1 MALIINQDL
10 YTVTKQRVKNRQI
23 KINLLNY
30 SYQIVDEITGNVV
43 SGTINVD
50 ANNDQRRSCN
60 ITLVVDDRNE
70 FEIKSG
76 GKIWLDKYI
85 QIFVSEFNFLTQEWQ
100 WVNLGIYII
109 NTPTWA
115 YDASTNALSFEG
127 LDLMAKL
134 TGVRNGYISDMPTLI
149 PQGSNVRNAIIE
161 ILKLAGVEK
170 YIVEELPY
178 TLPYDIQVDIGDT
191 VYNLLAQLRDV
202 DATKEI
208 FFDVNGV
215 FKYQSILSGHDE
227 ASLIDDDVWN
237 IVTLTESIVTDFESV
252 KNVIRVFGK
261 SLDPTY
267 FPSAT
272 TVTNNIINLTI
283 ADYPTN
289 ITADTSFTVGWV
301 NPITMGGNPFI
312 KVNSNT
318 ALPLVNEDGTP
329 AALDRANQYY
339 VARYQNQKFIFLGYQ
354 QIYGEAKDE
363 NPESPFYI
371 GSTIGEIAIPLQG
384 GEYDN
389 IYTNELARQRA
400 KYELFLRTRMND
412 GVNLTCVPIWWLDVN
427 IVVSYTVKDTNTPK
441 QYIIKSF
448 SADLQETGVQNISMI
463 SYYPQYESF

>member
-1 MALIINQDL
+1 MALVINQDL
-10 YTVTKQRVKNRQI
+10 YTVTKQRVKNRKI

-30 SYQIVDEITGNVV
+30 SFQIVDEIIGNVIN
-43 SGTINVD
+43 GTVNVD
-50 ANNDQRRSCN
+50 ANNDQRRSCD
-60 ITLVVDDRNE
+60 ITLTIDDKDD

-85 QIFVSEFNFLTQEWQ
+85 QIFVSEFNILTQEWQ

-109 NTPTWA
+109 NAPTWD

-134 TGVRNGYISDMPTLI
+134 TGVRNGYISDLPTII
-149 PQGSNVRNAIIE
+149 PQGSNVRNAIIS
-161 ILKLAGVEK
+161 ILQLVGVTK

-178 TLPYDIQVDIGDT
+178 VLPYDIKVDVGDT
-191 VYNLLAQLRDV
+191 IYNLLAQLRDV

-215 FKYQSILSGHDE
+215 FKYQSIPNGHDE
-227 ASLIDDDVWN
+227 PSLIDDDIWN
-237 IVTLTESIVTDFESV
+237 QNVLKESIITDFESV

-267 FPSAT
+267 FSSAT
-272 TVTNNIINLTI
+272 TISGNVYNLTI

-301 NPITMGGNPFI
+301 ATTTVTNPQI

-318 ALPLVNEDGTP
+318 ALPLVNEDGT
-329 AALDRANQYY
+329 AAVLDRNNQYY
-339 VARYQNQKFIFLGYQ
+339 VARYQNNKFIYLGYQ
-354 QIYGEAKDE
+354 QIYGEAKDL
-363 NPESPFYI
+363 NPDSPFYV
-371 GSTIGEIAIPLQG
+371 GSTIGEIPIPLQG

-400 KYELFLRTRMND
+400 KYELYLHTNMND
-412 GVNLTCVPIWWLDVN
+412 SVNLTCVPIWWLDVN
-427 IVVSYTVKDTNTPK
+427 IVVSYTIKDSTVPK

-448 SADLQETGVQNISMI
+448 SMDLQETGVQSITMI

>member
-1 MALIINQDL
+1 M
-10 YTVTKQRVKNRQI
+10 
-23 KINLLNY
+23 
-30 SYQIVDEITGNVV
+30 
-43 SGTINVD
+43 
-50 ANNDQRRSCN
+50 
-60 ITLVVDDRNE
+60 
-70 FEIKSG
+70 
-76 GKIWLDKYI
+76 
-85 QIFVSEFNFLTQEWQ
+85 
-100 WVNLGIYII
+100 GIYII

-215 FKYQSILSGHDE
+215 FKYQSIPSGHDE

-339 VARYQNQKFIFLGYQ
+339 VARYQNQKFIFWD
-354 QIYGEAKDE
+354 I
-363 NPESPFYI
+363 S
-371 GSTIGEIAIPLQG
+371 
-384 GEYDN
+384 
-389 IYTNELARQRA
+389 
-400 KYELFLRTRMND
+400 KYMEKLKMKTQKVLS
-412 GVNLTCVPIWWLDVN
+412 I
-427 IVVSYTVKDTNTPK
+427 
-441 QYIIKSF
+441 
-448 SADLQETGVQNISMI
+448 
-463 SYYPQYESF
+463 

>member
-1 MALIINQDL
+1 MALVINQDL
-10 YTVTKQRVKNRQI
+10 YTVTKQRIKNRQI

-43 SGTINVD
+43 GGTINVD

-60 ITLVVDDRNE
+60 ITMVIDDKSD

-85 QIFVSEFNFLTQEWQ
+85 QIYVAEFNILTQEWQ

-109 NTPTWA
+109 NTPTWS
-115 YDASTNALSFEG
+115 YDASTNALAFEG

-134 TGVRNGYISDMPTLI
+134 TGVRNGYISDMPTVI
-149 PQGSNVRNAIIE
+149 PQGSNVRNAIISV
-161 ILKLAGVEK
+161 LKLAGITK

-178 TLPYDIQVDIGDT
+178 ELPYDIKVDIGDT
-191 VYNLLAQLRDV
+191 VYNLLAELRDV
-202 DATKEI
+202 DAVKEM

-215 FKYQSILSGHDE
+215 FRYQTIPSGRDE
-227 ASLIDDDVWN
+227 PSLIDDDIWN
-237 IVTLTESIVTDFESV
+237 QVTLTESIVTDFESV
-252 KNVIRVFGK
+252 KNVVRVFGK
-261 SLDPTY
+261 ALDPTY

-272 TVTNNIINLTI
+272 TISGNVYNLTI

-289 ITADTSFTVGWV
+289 ITADTSFTIGWV
-301 NPITMGGNPFI
+301 ATTKVANPQI
-312 KVNSNT
+312 KVNANA
-318 ALPLVNEDGTP
+318 ALPLINEDGT
-329 AALDRANQYY
+329 AAILDKDNQYY
-339 VARYQNQKFIFLGYQ
+339 VARYQNGKFIYLGYQ
-354 QIYGEAKDE
+354 QIYGEAKDT
-363 NPESPFYI
+363 NPDSPFYI

-389 IYTNELARQRA
+389 IYTNDLANQRA

-427 IVVSYTVKDTNTPK
+427 IVVSYTVKDSTVPK

-448 SADLQETGVQNISMI
+448 SADLQESGVQNISMI

>member
-1 MALIINQDL
+1 MALVINQDL
-10 YTVTKQRVKNRQI
+10 YTVTKQRVKNRKI

-30 SYQIVDEITGNVV
+30 SFQIVDEIIGNVIN
-43 SGTINVD
+43 GTVNVD
-50 ANNDQRRSCN
+50 ANNDQRRSCD
-60 ITLVVDDRNE
+60 ITLTIDDKDD

-85 QIFVSEFNFLTQEWQ
+85 QIFVSEFNILTQEWQ

-109 NTPTWA
+109 NAPTWD

-134 TGVRNGYISDMPTLI
+134 TGVRNGYISDLPTVI
-149 PQGSNVRNAIIE
+149 PQGSNVRNAIIS
-161 ILKLAGVEK
+161 ILQLVGVTK

-178 TLPYDIQVDIGDT
+178 ALPYDVKVDVGDT
-191 VYNLLAQLRDV
+191 IYNLLAQLRDV

-215 FKYQSILSGHDE
+215 FKYQSIPNGHDE
-227 ASLIDDDVWN
+227 PSLIDDDIWN
-237 IVTLTESIVTDFESV
+237 QNVLKESIITDFESV

-272 TVTNNIINLTI
+272 TISGNVYNLTI

-301 NPITMGGNPFI
+301 ATTTVTNPQI

-318 ALPLVNEDGTP
+318 ALPLVNEDGT
-329 AALDRANQYY
+329 AAVLDRDNQYY
-339 VARYQNQKFIFLGYQ
+339 VARYQNNKFIYLGYQ
-354 QIYGEAKDE
+354 QIYGEAKDL
-363 NPESPFYI
+363 NPDSPFYV
-371 GSTIGEIAIPLQG
+371 GGTIGEIPIPLQG

-400 KYELFLRTRMND
+400 KYELYLHTNMND
-412 GVNLTCVPIWWLDVN
+412 SVNLTCVPIWWLDVN
-427 IVVSYTVKDTNTPK
+427 IVVSYTIKDSTVPK

-448 SADLQETGVQNISMI
+448 SMDLQETGVQSITMI

>member
-1 MALIINQDL
+1 MPLIINQDL
-10 YTVTKQRVKNRQI
+10 YTVTKQKNRNRQI

-30 SYQIVDEITGNVV
+30 SYQTVDEITGSVV
-43 SGTINVD
+43 SGTISVD
-50 ANNDQRRSCN
+50 ANNDQRRSCS
-60 ITLVVDDRNE
+60 ITLIVNNKDD
-70 FEIKSG
+70 FEIKTG

-85 QIFVSEFNFLTQEWQ
+85 QIFVSEFNILTQEWQ

-134 TGVRNGYISDMPTLI
+134 TGVRNGYISDLPTII
-149 PQGSNVRNAIIE
+149 PQGSNVRNAIIS
-161 ILKLAGVEK
+161 ILNLVGVNK

-178 TLPYDIQVDIGDT
+178 ELPYEIKVDVGDT
-191 VYNLLAQLRDV
+191 VYNLLTQLRDI

-215 FKYQSILSGHDE
+215 FKYQTIPSGHDE
-227 ASLIDDDVWN
+227 SSLIDDDIWDR
-237 IVTLTESIVTDFESV
+237 VTLKESIVTDFESV

-267 FPSAT
+267 FPSA
-272 TVTNNIINLTI
+272 VTQSNNVYDLTI
-283 ADYPTN
+283 ADYPTEF
-289 ITADTSFTVGWV
+289 TDDTSFTVGWV
-301 NPITMGGNPFI
+301 AQTKVENPQI
-312 KVNSNT
+312 KVNSN
-318 ALPLVNEDGTP
+318 APIPLVNEDGSV
-329 AALDRANQYY
+329 AILDRDNQYY
-339 VARYQNQKFIFLGYQ
+339 VTRYQKGKFIYLGYQ

-363 NPESPFYI
+363 NPDSPFYI
-371 GSTIGEIAIPLQG
+371 KSTIGEIAIPLQG

-389 IYTNELARQRA
+389 IYTNDLAKQRA

-412 GVNLTCVPIWWLDVN
+412 GINLTTVPIWWLDVN
-427 IVVSYTVKDTNTPK
+427 IVVSYTIKNTTVPK